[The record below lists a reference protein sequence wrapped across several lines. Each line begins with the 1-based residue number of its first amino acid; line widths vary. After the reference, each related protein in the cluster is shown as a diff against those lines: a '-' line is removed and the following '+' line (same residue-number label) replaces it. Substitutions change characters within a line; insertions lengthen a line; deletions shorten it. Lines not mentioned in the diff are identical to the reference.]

1 MALLNDAEL
10 TTALARLD
18 GWERKDKMLVR
29 ELEFDDF
36 VAAWGFMSSIALIA
50 QAMDHHP
57 EWSNVYNRV
66 SIALTS
72 HDAGGITERDVHLA
86 TAINER
92 VRPDPTQ

>member
-18 GWERKDKMLVR
+18 GWERKDRTIVR

-36 VAAWGFMSSIALIA
+36 VAAWGFMSGIALIA

-72 HDAGGITERDVHLA
+72 HDAGGITERDVQLA

-92 VRPDPTQ
+92 ARPASAQ

>member
-18 GWERKDKMLVR
+18 GWERNGETIVR

-36 VAAWGFMSSIALIA
+36 VAAWGFMTGIALLA

-57 EWSNVYNRV
+57 DWSNVYNRV

-72 HDAGGITERDVHLA
+72 HDAGGITERDVCLA

-92 VRPDPTQ
+92 ARAASAQ

>member
-1 MALLNDAEL
+1 MALLTDAEL
-10 TTALARLD
+10 TTALSRLD
-18 GWERKDKMLVR
+18 GWEHKGKTLVR

-36 VAAWGFMSSIALIA
+36 VAAWGFMSGIALLA

-57 EWSNVYNRV
+57 DWSNVYNRV

-72 HDAGGITERDVHLA
+72 HDAGGITERDVRLA

-92 VRPDPTQ
+92 ARSSLSQ

>member
-18 GWERKDKMLVR
+18 GWERKDKAIVR
-29 ELEFDDF
+29 DLEFDDF
-36 VAAWGFMSSIALIA
+36 VAAWGFMSGIALLA

-72 HDAGGITERDVHLA
+72 HDAGGITERDVQLA

-92 VRPDPTQ
+92 ARAASAQ

>member
-1 MALLNDAEL
+1 MALLTDAEL
-10 TTALARLD
+10 TTALSQLD
-18 GWERKDKMLVR
+18 GWEHKGKTLVR

-36 VAAWGFMSSIALIA
+36 VAAWGFMSGIALLA

-57 EWSNVYNRV
+57 DWSNVYNRV

-72 HDAGGITERDVHLA
+72 HDAGGITERDVRLA

-92 VRPDPTQ
+92 ARSGLSQ

>member
-18 GWERKDKMLVR
+18 GWERKGKTIVR

-36 VAAWGFMSSIALIA
+36 VSAWGFMSGIALIA

-72 HDAGGITERDVHLA
+72 HDAGGITERDVQLA

-92 VRPDPTQ
+92 TPPASAQ

>member
-10 TTALARLD
+10 TTALSRLD
-18 GWERKDKMLVR
+18 GWERKGKTIVR
-29 ELEFDDF
+29 EFQFDDF
-36 VAAWGFMSSIALIA
+36 VAAWGFMSGIALLA

-57 EWSNVYNRV
+57 DWSNVYNRV

-72 HDAGGITERDVHLA
+72 HDAGGITERDVRLA

-92 VRPDPTQ
+92 AQSVSSQ

>member
-18 GWERKDKMLVR
+18 GWERKGKTLVR

-36 VAAWGFMSSIALIA
+36 VAAWGFMSGIALIA

-72 HDAGGITERDVHLA
+72 HDAGGITERDLQLA
-86 TAINER
+86 TAIDER
-92 VRPDPTQ
+92 ARSATAQ

>member
-10 TTALARLD
+10 TTALSRLD
-18 GWERKDKMLVR
+18 GWERKGETIVR

-36 VAAWGFMSSIALIA
+36 VAAWGFMSGIALLA

-57 EWSNVYNRV
+57 DWSNVYNRV
-66 SIALTS
+66 TIALTS
-72 HDAGGITERDVHLA
+72 HDAGGITERDVRLA

-92 VRPDPTQ
+92 AQPGSSQ

>member
-1 MALLNDAEL
+1 MALLTDAEL
-10 TTALARLD
+10 TTALSRLD
-18 GWERKDKMLVR
+18 GWEHKGKTLVR

-36 VAAWGFMSSIALIA
+36 VAAWGFMSGIALLA

-57 EWSNVYNRV
+57 DWSNVYNRV

-72 HDAGGITERDVHLA
+72 HDAGGITERDVRLA

-92 VRPDPTQ
+92 ARSGLSQ

>member
-18 GWERKDKMLVR
+18 GWERKDKKLVR